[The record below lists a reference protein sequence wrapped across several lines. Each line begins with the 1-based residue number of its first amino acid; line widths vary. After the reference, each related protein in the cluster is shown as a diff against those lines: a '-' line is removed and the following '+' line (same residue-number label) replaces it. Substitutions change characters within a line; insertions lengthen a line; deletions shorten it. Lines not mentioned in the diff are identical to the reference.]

1 MSSSVKMKANDLL
14 DKNVSSTLVD
24 GNVGADCT
32 PASIVARESKKVS
45 GNQLMEMEQQYG
57 AHNYSS
63 LPLCALRAKGVWVYD
78 ENNKPY
84 LDLMSAYSAVSLG
97 HSNRDILEVLIN
109 QAQNLCVTSRA
120 YFNNQLPIFLMALS
134 KATGFDKALPMNTGA
149 EAVET
154 AIKCAR
160 KWGHKV
166 KGIKEGAA
174 QIIVCEQNFHGRT
187 STIVGFSSEPQ
198 YREGF
203 GPFSGG
209 FVKIP
214 FSDSKALETAINGN
228 TCAFLFEPIQG
239 EAGIVLPH
247 DGYLKEVREI
257 CSRHNVLMIADEV
270 QSGLMRTGRSF
281 AFEHEGVRPDA
292 LILGKA
298 LGGGILP
305 ISAFCANDAVMSV
318 FNPGDHGSTFG
329 GNPLACAIATKSL
342 ELLLNQERQ
351 EHVEE
356 VGNYFKEKLLEKIA
370 VFDSVKE
377 VRGRGLF
384 IAIELKAQYKAMP
397 VVLKLLK
404 EGLISKDTHGQ
415 VIRIAPALTITKK
428 QIDYAIMILEKVFKE
443 L

>member
-1 MSSSVKMKANDLL
+1 MESFIKVKNNDFEQKSSA
-14 DKNVSSTLVD
+14 STLISEVVNID
-24 GNVGADCT
+24 APGSEEGVKSTA
-32 PASIVARESKKVS
+32 K
-45 GNQLMEMEQQYG
+45 QLMEMELQYG

-63 LPLCALRAKGVWVYD
+63 LPLCATRAKGVWVYD

-97 HSNRDILEVLIN
+97 HSNRQIIEVLVS

-120 YFNNQLPIFLMALS
+120 YFNNQLPVFLQALS

-166 KGIKEGAA
+166 KGIKEGNA

-198 YREGF
+198 YKDGF
-203 GPFSGG
+203 GPFSEG
-209 FVKIP
+209 FRRIP
-214 FSDSKALETAINGN
+214 FSDSKALEAAINEN

-239 EAGIVLPH
+239 EAGIVLPYE
-247 DGYLKEVREI
+247 GYLKEVRDI
-257 CSRHNVLMIADEV
+257 CSKHNVLMIADEV

-281 AFEHEGVRPDA
+281 AVEHEAVRPDA

-298 LGGGILP
+298 LGGGVLP
-305 ISAFCANDAVMSV
+305 ISAFCANNDVMGV

-329 GNPLACAIATKSL
+329 GNPLACAVGIKAL
-342 ELLLNQERQ
+342 ELLLNPELQA
-351 EHVEE
+351 HVEE
-356 VGNYFKEKLLEKIA
+356 VGQYFKEKLIERIA
-370 VFDSVKE
+370 KFECVKE

-384 IAIELKAQYKAMP
+384 IAIELNTKYKAYP

-428 QIDYAIMILEKVFKE
+428 QIDYALMILEKVFKE
-443 L
+443 I